1 MRLLAE
7 ISLRGLFYFIS
18 DKYYRRFIS
27 LVAQYGDRA
36 RHKGF
41 TTKLHGYRWQ
51 IADAASFI
59 WQYKEIFADKS
70 YHFQATTASPIIYD
84 CGSNIGISCLYYHL
98 HYPRAKIVAFEP
110 DPQIGQLLTKNL
122 EQLQHPDLRL
132 RQEAVWTTDGSMA
145 FYQHDV
151 DGGSILAGGAS
162 NSVEVPT
169 IDLRKVL
176 EQEEHIDFLKI
187 DIEGAESALL
197 PHIAPA
203 LGHVQNLFIEY
214 HSYPREAQNMGEL
227 LELLEKA
234 GFRYYLMTQN
244 RRKMPLVNRQMDKNM
259 DYQTNIY
266 AYRA

>member
-7 ISLRGLFYFIS
+7 ISFRGLFYFIT
-18 DKYYRRFIS
+18 DKYYRRFIG
-27 LVAQYGDRA
+27 LVLRYGDQA

-41 TTKLHGYRWQ
+41 VAKLHGKAWQ

-59 WQYKEIFADKS
+59 WQYKEIFTDRS
-70 YHFQATTASPIIYD
+70 YHFKTNAPSPVIYD
-84 CGSNIGISCLYYHL
+84 CGSNIGMSCLYYHI
-98 HYPRAKIVAFEP
+98 HYPTARIVAFEP
-110 DPQIGQLLTKNL
+110 DPQIGQLLANNL
-122 EQLQHPDLRL
+122 EQLQHPGLLLR
-132 RQEAVWTTDGSMA
+132 REAVWTTDGTMA

-151 DGGSILAGGAS
+151 DGGSVLAGGAS
-162 NSVEVPT
+162 HSVNVPT

-176 EQEEHIDFLKI
+176 EQEKHIDFLKI

-203 LGHVQNLFIEY
+203 LGHVQHLFIEY
-214 HSYPREAQNMGEL
+214 HSYPKEAQNLGEIL
-227 LELLEKA
+227 GILEKT

-244 RRKMPLVNRQMDKNM
+244 RRKMPLVNRQLDKNM

>member
-7 ISLRGLFYFIS
+7 ISFRGLFYFLS
-18 DKYYRRFIS
+18 DKYYRNFVK
-27 LVAQYGDRA
+27 LVARYGDRS

-41 TTKLHGYRWQ
+41 QTKLHGYTWQ

-59 WQYKEIFADKS
+59 WQYKEIFADRS
-70 YHFQATTASPIIYD
+70 YHFIAKNEAPVIYD
-84 CGSNIGISCLYYHL
+84 CGSNIGVSCLYYHL
-98 HYPRAKIVAFEP
+98 HYPNAKIVAFEP
-110 DPQIGQLLTKNL
+110 DPQIGSVLAQNLAQLA
-122 EQLQHPDLRL
+122 HPGLKL
-132 RQEAVWTTDGSMA
+132 RQEAVWTADGSMA

-151 DGGSILAGGAS
+151 DGGSVLAAGATQ
-162 NSVEVPT
+162 SVEVPT
-169 IDLRKVL
+169 IDLRKLL
-176 EQEEHIDFLKI
+176 EQEKQIDFLKM

-203 LGHVQNLFIEY
+203 LGCVQNLFIEY
-214 HSYPREAQNMGEL
+214 HSYPQSTQNMGEL
-227 LELLEKA
+227 LQILEKA

-244 RRKMPLVNRQMDKNM
+244 RRKMPLVNRHLDKNM

>member
-7 ISLRGLFYFIS
+7 ISFRGLFYFLT
-18 DKYYRRFIS
+18 DKYYRYFIS
-27 LVAQYGDRA
+27 CVARYGDRA
-36 RHKGF
+36 RHQGF
-41 TTKLHGYRWQ
+41 RTKLHGYPWD
-51 IADAASFI
+51 IADAPSFI
-59 WQYKEIFADKS
+59 WQYKEIFADRS
-70 YHFQATTASPIIYD
+70 YHFQTNAERPVIYD

-98 HYPRAKIVAFEP
+98 HYPQAKIIAFEP
-110 DPQIGQLLTKNL
+110 DPQIGKLLAGNL
-122 EQLQHPDLRL
+122 ERLNHAGLHLRK
-132 RQEAVWTTDGSMA
+132 EAVWTTDGSMA

-151 DGGSILAGGAS
+151 DGGSVLAGGAS
-162 NSVEVPT
+162 QSVDVPT
-169 IDLRKVL
+169 VDLRKIL
-176 EQEEHIDFLKI
+176 EEEKQIDFLKI

-214 HSYPREAQNMGEL
+214 HSYPQQAQNMGEL
-227 LELLEKA
+227 LLLLEKA

-244 RRKMPLVNRQMDKNM
+244 RRRMPLVNRHLEKNM